1 MARSRASNCGESVN
15 TAAWKSLLRYRRK
28 SCGPSV
34 LPYGFAEI
42 WDRACS
48 TVGGQHFQNAAQ
60 IADGMRSSK
69 RLRSTV
75 CNSPAEHIGL
85 TPYTEAGELYS
96 LIY

>member
-1 MARSRASNCGESVN
+1 
-15 TAAWKSLLRYRRK
+15 
-28 SCGPSV
+28 
-34 LPYGFAEI
+34 
-42 WDRACS
+42 
-48 TVGGQHFQNAAQ
+48 
-60 IADGMRSSK
+60 MRSSK